1 MLCYFSLK
9 VKNKYDIIYMWIFAK
24 GINMNNI
31 NIKIENIQDFV
42 SELEKRLKIN
52 VQSLQNQINE
62 IKTIIDNL
70 STQINSLNVN
80 NNS

>member
-1 MLCYFSLK
+1 
-9 VKNKYDIIYMWIFAK
+9 
-24 GINMNNI
+24 MNNI

-42 SELEKRLKIN
+42 SEIEKRLKIN

>member
-9 VKNKYDIIYMWIFAK
+9 AKSLCDIIYMWIFAK